1 MICRKSRVVEKDSRL
16 ALKEAKAVLY
26 QTKARSTEVT
36 EVASSLRWIR
46 ERNHFGEQLERIMGG
61 SR

>member
-1 MICRKSRVVEKDSRL
+1 MIYRKSRVVELDSRI

-26 QTKARSTEVT
+26 QTKARSNEVT

-61 SR
+61 AR

>member
-1 MICRKSRVVEKDSRL
+1 MICRKRRVVEMDSHI
-16 ALKEAKAVLY
+16 AIKEAEAVLR
-26 QTKARSTEVT
+26 QTKARANEVT

>member
-1 MICRKSRVVEKDSRL
+1 MICRKSRVVELDSRL
-16 ALKEAKAVLY
+16 ALKEAKAVLLR
-26 QTKARSTEVT
+26 TKARSTEVT